1 MRSTLVSV
9 SLTLLAFAGFALSAD
24 ADAWRTRSVYQIM
37 TDRFARPDGSTTAPC
52 NTTAADYCGGTWRG
66 IIDKLDYIQGM
77 GFTAVWISPITAQI
91 NQTTPYGQAYTGYW
105 QNDMYAINDIWG
117 TTEDLKDLAKALHDR
132 DMYFMVD
139 TIVNNFAYDGPGN
152 SVNYA
157 LYNPFNNKEYFHNF
171 CLIQN
176 YSIYEDATQCWMG
189 DNTVSLPD
197 LRTEDPDVVKM
208 FQEWIPGFVQNF
220 SIDGLRID
228 AVKQVDR
235 QFFPYLLEAAG
246 GLYAV
251 GEEYEGDTNVA
262 CEYQNYMPGITN
274 YPAYFP
280 ALRAFQNSS
289 GSMDDLA
296 KAITDVSQICGDSTL
311 LGSFSENHDVPRF
324 ASYTQ
329 DLSLAKNILAFTIL
343 QDGIPLIYQ
352 GQEQHYDGGNNPSN
366 REAIWLSGFNTGS
379 PMYEMTA
386 ALNRIRNHAIMV
398 DADYIT
404 YKTQPLYTDDNT
416 LAMMKGYVGK
426 QVVTV
431 LSNKGAASQPYEVNL
446 PVGFSPG
453 EEVIDLIGCQ
463 RYNISGIGELK
474 FQITSGLPM
483 AFYGVNNMAGVK
495 LCGDNGLGGPEG
507 VKAGTA
513 KNTTNG
519 SNPTANSG
527 VQISVNA
534 FSWLF
539 VVALGFI
546 LFR

>member
-251 GEEYEGDTNVA
+251 GEEYEGDTNAA

-296 KAITDVSQICGDSTL
+296 EAITDVSQICGDSTL

-329 DLSLAKNILAFTIL
+329 DLSVSRSRMF
-343 QDGIPLIYQ
+343 
-352 GQEQHYDGGNNPSN
+352 PSN
-366 REAIWLSGFNTGS
+366 RQLTFPSLQRIYSHS
-379 PMYEMTA
+379 PYF
-386 ALNRIRNHAIMV
+386 
-398 DADYIT
+398 
-404 YKTQPLYTDDNT
+404 K
-416 LAMMKGYVGK
+416 
-426 QVVTV
+426 
-431 LSNKGAASQPYEVNL
+431 
-446 PVGFSPG
+446 
-453 EEVIDLIGCQ
+453 
-463 RYNISGIGELK
+463 
-474 FQITSGLPM
+474 M
-483 AFYGVNNMAGVK
+483 AFPSVSYLA
-495 LCGDNGLGGPEG
+495 
-507 VKAGTA
+507 
-513 KNTTNG
+513 
-519 SNPTANSG
+519 SNHTCR
-527 VQISVNA
+527 
-534 FSWLF
+534 
-539 VVALGFI
+539 I
-546 LFR
+546 LT